1 MCGIAG
7 IISAN
12 PEHRNKIYGMNDRL
26 VHRGPDAGAVYVDD
40 HVALGHRRLSIID
53 LSPAGSQ
60 PMWSSDGRYCIV
72 YNGEVYNYLDLKREL
87 KEFTFRGN
95 SDTEVVLNV
104 FIKYGVAAFEKLN
117 GIFAF
122 AIYDKIAQKTYLV
135 RDRFAI
141 KPLYYAHVN
150 GALIFASELRAIL
163 ETGLVSRKVNKLAV
177 IDYFRFT
184 AVGSPIS
191 IVEEINQL
199 PAGHYAI
206 LENNVLQVNRYREL
220 ANVPQ
225 IEVGSDY
232 ETIQNK
238 TRDLLLRAV
247 ERQLVSDVPLGAFLS
262 GGIDSSSI
270 VALMAEVTD
279 RRIHTF
285 NISFGEQEFDESAY
299 ATLVSNKFNT
309 EHSEFRLRPLDLL
322 EILPDALAAQDTPS
336 VDGINTYLISKI
348 TKEAGVTVALSGL
361 GGDELFAGYAGFKQF
376 KQLNSNL
383 LYRVP
388 VSARRPI
395 ARTLQP
401 WMTNSKIKRMFN
413 MASYAEPALRNIYP
427 YFRTSFDDVTL
438 SKMMPFLEVK
448 SQNLQQINLAQIQS
462 YTDPLPFFSQ
472 FSMGEMY
479 GYTQNVLLKDSDQ
492 MSMASALELRVPF
505 FDNDLFDYVMN
516 VPDHI
521 KLSNGVPKSLL
532 VHAVG
537 TLPDDVVLRKKMGF
551 TFPWEHWIKYEL
563 AEMCDRSIHNLVE
576 QGVVSNEV
584 VDLYHKFKK
593 DIHFNWVQVWLFVV
607 LDQYIAKLGL
617 SF

>member
-72 YNGEVYNYLDLKREL
+72 YNGEVYNYLDIKRDL
-87 KEFTFRGN
+87 KEFSFRGN
-95 SDTEVVLNV
+95 SDTEVVLNA

-117 GIFAF
+117 GIFAL
-122 AIYDKIAQKTYLV
+122 AIYDNVASKVYLA
-135 RDRFAI
+135 RDRFGI
-141 KPLYYAHVN
+141 KPLYYAQV
-150 GALIFASELRAIL
+150 GDELVFASEIRAIMG
-163 ETGLVSRKVNKLAV
+163 TGLLEKKINKTAI
-177 IDYFRFT
+177 IDYLRFT
-184 AVGSPIS
+184 AVGTPLS
-191 IVEEINQL
+191 IVQGLNQL
-199 PAGHYAI
+199 PTGHFAVFEQGK
-206 LENNVLQVNRYREL
+206 LSLSCYREL
-220 ANVPQ
+220 ADVPEL
-225 IEVGSDY
+225 EVGNDY
-232 ETIQNK
+232 ETVRKK

-247 ERQLVSDVPLGAFLS
+247 ERQLVSDVPIGAFLS

-285 NISFGEQEFDESAY
+285 NISFGEQEFDESEY
-299 ATLVSNKFNT
+299 ANLVSKKFNT
-309 EHSEFRLRPLDLL
+309 EHAEFKLRPKDLL
-322 EILPDALAAQDTPS
+322 DILPDALAAQDTPS

-348 TKEAGVTVALSGL
+348 TKEAGITVALSGL

-376 KQLNSNL
+376 KRLSGSMIYNI
-383 LYRVP
+383 P
-388 VSARRPI
+388 VAIRRPV
-395 ARTLQP
+395 ARTLQS
-401 WMTNSKIKRMFN
+401 MVSASKIKRMFN
-413 MASYAEPALRNIYP
+413 MASYQEPALGNIYP
-427 YFRTSFDDVTL
+427 YFRTSFDDATL
-438 SKMMPFLEVK
+438 TKVMPFLDVK
-448 SQNLQQINLAQIQS
+448 SLNLQQANLRKLKS
-462 YTDPLPFFSQ
+462 HTDQLDLFSQ

-563 AEMCDRSIHNLVE
+563 AEMCDRSIYNLVE

-593 DIHFNWVQVWLFVV
+593 DIHFNWAQVWLFVV